1 MAKESSNPKNQN
13 GTKDQNS
20 TKNTRTNSPKPLIP
34 KAGVTHSGR
43 KSY

>member
-1 MAKESSNPKNQN
+1 MAKKSSNSQPKV
-13 GTKDQNS
+13 S
-20 TKNTRTNSPKPLIP
+20 TKITRTNSPKPLIP

>member
-1 MAKESSNPKNQN
+1 MAKQSSNPQPKV
-13 GTKDQNS
+13 S
-20 TKNTRTNSPKPLIP
+20 TRTPRTNSPKPLIP